1 MMQSEE
7 ATKRPPARL
16 TSELI
21 REALGDIDDAMTAA
35 IIDTEAT
42 LQDFEEA
49 AAWATGESDVM
60 GESGH
65 DLEGAAADIYDI
77 LTAYDDEED
86 VAYD

>member
-1 MMQSEE
+1 MVQSERTTE
-7 ATKRPPARL
+7 HPPARL

-49 AAWATGESDVM
+49 VAWATGESDVM

-65 DLEGAAADIYDI
+65 DLEGVAADIYDI

-86 VAYD
+86 VPHE